1 MNVTEMTLSN
11 EQHQWIDQ
19 LLQRWGAWVYS
30 GRLEKRMS
38 NMIARLM
45 DSADPSRL
53 MPERPICSDEQG
65 LLISQVV
72 DRVLAIDKKALGMV
86 ISYYAHGASK
96 RAIASY
102 YCQTAK
108 PRKMTGRGG
117 SGWRK
122 PSLITCRREVDQV
135 LDAALWLI
143 HNDLYIA
150 LNVQNN
156 AVKMSKRTAFCR
168 NL

>member
-1 MNVTEMTLSN
+1 MNVIEMTLSD
-11 EQHQWIDQ
+11 EQHQWVDQ

-38 NMIARLM
+38 NMIARWM
-45 DSADPSRL
+45 DAADPSRL
-53 MPERPICSDEQG
+53 IPERPMCSDEQG
-65 LLISQVV
+65 LLISQAV
-72 DRVLAIDKKALGMV
+72 DRVLAIDKKAFGMV

-143 HNDLYIA
+143 YRELYIA
-150 LNVQNN
+150 LNVQDN
-156 AVKMSKRTAFCR
+156 AIKMNKRTASYR
-168 NL
+168 YL